1 MYEIIWSR
9 IRLSLCPTYGQKCP
23 VSKQS
28 FLVIIHYL
36 IFFSVQYWQKKKEFY
51 LKLLDYLIGTQHIL
65 EATFSIKTSGGHIF
79 IDFKRV
85 MSTSL
90 LHFLKNKLFI
100 VSIHFVNPRNHIFR
114 WQKLASRRSSERVYI
129 VHYWFSL

>member
-1 MYEIIWSR
+1 MDKNVRFQTVFPCDDS
-9 IRLSLCPTYGQKCP
+9 LS
-23 VSKQS
+23 
-28 FLVIIHYL
+28 H
-36 IFFSVQYWQKKKEFY
+36 FFFQFNIDKKKKEFY

-65 EATFSIKTSGGHIF
+65 EAIFSIKTSGGHIF

-100 VSIHFVNPRNHIFR
+100 VSIHFVNPRNHILR
-114 WQKLASRRSSERVYI
+114 
-129 VHYWFSL
+129 